1 MYLGIEIGGTKL
13 QVGVGSGDGGSLVA
27 LERGTVERSAGAAG
41 IRRQIEALAA
51 PLIARHQPRA
61 VGIGFGGPVDCLT
74 GRTLK
79 SHQIDGWDDYPLADW
94 CAQVLGLPARIGND
108 ADLAGLAEARFGAGR
123 GRRVVFYTTVGS
135 GIGGALVLDGQ
146 VFLGGAG
153 IASEIGHL
161 RPGLHADRPELTVES
176 LASGWGI
183 AAAVQAQLT
192 ETISRPLAPFLS
204 GGPPGDEADVRRRL
218 LAAEEADAESSQDLR
233 QRCGDN
239 LDLLSTKM
247 IAAAAQD
254 GNRLAEA
261 AFRQATRALGWAL
274 GQVITLLSPEVI
286 VVGGGVPL
294 AGESLFWAPLR
305 EEVNRYVF
313 PPLRGTFRILPA
325 ALGEEVVVHG
335 ALALA
340 AEMDQ

>member
-1 MYLGIEIGGTKL
+1 MFLGIEIGGTKL
-13 QVGVGSGDGGSLVA
+13 QVGVGSGDGSALVA
-27 LERGTVERSAGAAG
+27 LERREVDRAAGAAG
-41 IRRQIEALAA
+41 IRRQIEALSA
-51 PLIARHQPRA
+51 PLIARHRPQA
-61 VGIGFGGPVDCLT
+61 VGIGFGGPVDRLA
-74 GRTLK
+74 GRTLR
-79 SHQIDGWDDYPLADW
+79 SHQIDGWTDYPLAEW
-94 CAQVLGLPARIGND
+94 CRQVFGLPAKIGND

-123 GRRVVFYTTVGS
+123 GRHVVFYTTVGS

-176 LASGWGI
+176 LASGWGM
-183 AAAVQAQLT
+183 AAALQAQLT
-192 ETISRPLAPFLS
+192 EPISRPLEPFLS

-218 LAAEEADAESSQDLR
+218 LAADEADAESGEDLR
-233 QRCGDN
+233 QRCGGN
-239 LDLLSTKM
+239 LELLTTKI
-247 IAAAAQD
+247 IAEAAED

-274 GQVITLLSPEVI
+274 GQVITLLSPEAV

-294 AGESLFWAPLR
+294 AGETLFWAPLR

-313 PPLRGTFRILPA
+313 PPLRGTFRLLPA
-325 ALGEEVVVHG
+325 GLGEEVVVHG

-340 AEMDQ
+340 AET